1 MTMRSGQ
8 SNTRS
13 TLPEF
18 LNSGNSLHFAQSRV
32 KLFSVFVL
40 ILAVTAAMC
49 ALGYDWIPN
58 PLSERLHEKLRFMGP
73 FFGLVSLPFAFYF
86 LINAGRKG
94 VVLTRVGVTDYRTSS
109 QIIPWHRIEDVSERG
124 FGSSRFVVLRLS
136 HPSDAPRSLL
146 QALNSMVLRL
156 DDNERTISSAGLRV
170 SHQRLVEAIAA
181 GWHTS
186 LHPQPAPSAG
196 RATAM
201 PREFG
206 RR

>member
-170 SHQRLVEAIAA
+170 SHQRLGEAIAA